1 MRSFRTMVCVFSV
14 MSAALGLL
22 ASARGAVG
30 TDELPRYR
38 LKVGQEFKYQGS
50 SDFKYDNG
58 SLGHQTEWTFWVVRA
73 NDDGSWRLIG
83 RSSNKMSQTFSG
95 QKTNDQ
101 PADVTIAYFDLF
113 PDGRIVANK
122 SFGYRFDPS
131 AVFPRLPD
139 DAAQANSG
147 WQSTNARDG
156 KRTEFKRA
164 SAGDG
169 QGDEWAFD
177 AVDHGIWDKIYLMTA
192 HSRNIFDA
200 RKGVVKRVESEN
212 TQDYGFHGKGAG
224 TVTLTAIAEQAPD
237 QIKAL
242 EEESK
247 RYFEAN
253 QKYEDLTT
261 EAGKNAER
269 VKDLLTQA
277 ETTLKDAK
285 DALKLP
291 ALRDQIDGQ
300 LKNHKQ
306 MESYYTEEAKNRAA
320 VMGKP
325 AAEWETKDLE
335 GKTHS
340 LKGYKGKVVILDF
353 WYRGCGWCIRA
364 MPQMKELADDFKGQ
378 AVAVLG
384 MNTDRDEKDA
394 KFVVDEMGLNY
405 PVLKAEGLPEKY
417 HVRGFPTL
425 IIIDQAGKVA
435 DVHVGYSPTLREEVG
450 KAVKG
455 LLAQK

>member
-1 MRSFRTMVCVFSV
+1 MRSFRTVYSILAAVVAVFGPLD
-14 MSAALGLL
+14 AARAADG
-22 ASARGAVG
+22 S
-30 TDELPRYR
+30 DELPRYR
-38 LKVGQEFKYQGS
+38 LKVGQELKYQGR
-50 SDFKYDNG
+50 SDFKYENG
-58 SLGHQTEWTFWVVRA
+58 SLANQTDWTFWVVRVNA
-73 NDDGSWRLIG
+73 DGSWRLIG
-83 RSSNKMSQTFSG
+83 RSSDKMSQTFSG
-95 QKTNDQ
+95 QKANEQ
-101 PADVTIAYFDLF
+101 PANVTIAYFDLF
-113 PDGRIVANK
+113 PDGRVVANK

-131 AVFPRLPD
+131 AVFPRLPN
-139 DAAQANSG
+139 DAAQAKSG
-147 WQSTNARDG
+147 WESTNDRDG
-156 KRTEFKRA
+156 KRTEFKPS
-164 SAGDG
+164 SAPGSQNG
-169 QGDEWAFD
+169 EWAFD

-192 HSRNIFDA
+192 HSRNVFDT
-200 RKGVVKRVESEN
+200 RKGIIKRIESEN

-224 TVTLTAIAEQAPD
+224 SVTLS
-237 QIKAL
+237 AL
-242 EEESK
+242 EEINPDQLKALDQESN

-253 QKYEDLTT
+253 QKYEDLTA
-261 EAGKNAER
+261 EAGKDAEH
-269 VKDLLTQA
+269 VKDLLAKA

-285 DALKLP
+285 DALKVPILDEQLE
-291 ALRDQIDGQ
+291 AQ

-325 AAEWETKDLE
+325 AASWETKDLE

-340 LKGYKGKVVILDF
+340 LKGYQGKVVILDF

-364 MPQMKELADDFKGQ
+364 MPQMKELAQDFKDQ
-378 AVAVLG
+378 PVAVLG

-435 DVHVGYSPTLREEVG
+435 DVHVGYSPTLRDDVA